1 MSRRPRSR
9 FDRFG
14 WVGAAIGAAIV
25 LGACN
30 SAASPAGTTGTSASQ
45 PAPTQVVTP
54 TSAAASEPETSLP
67 EVTAVPTSVDPCQV
81 VTQSEASTLAGTTF
95 GAGVST
101 TTSGNA
107 KICTYGG
114 QTLNVLN
121 VDVALAP
128 DQATIDA
135 GEAEV
140 EAQLEQSVSE
150 GLTKTDLTGIG
161 DKAVY
166 LAASKTISGQTI
178 SVAAIYVVKGLTFL
192 AISDVVAGAPAP
204 TSAALQAQAT
214 TSLSRLP

>member
-1 MSRRPRSR
+1 MSRRSPSR

-14 WVGAAIGAAIV
+14 WLGAAIGAAII

-30 SAASPAGTTGTSASQ
+30 SAASPVGSTGTTASQ
-45 PAPTQVVTP
+45 PVPTEASTP
-54 TSAAASEPETSLP
+54 TAAASEPESSLP
-67 EVTAVPTSVDPCQV
+67 EVTAVPTAIDPCQV
-81 VTQSEASTLAGTTF
+81 VTQSEASALAGTSF
-95 GAGVST
+95 GAGEET

-107 KICTYGG
+107 KICTYGS

-128 DQATIDA
+128 DQATIAA

-140 EAQLEQSVSE
+140 ESQLQQSVSE

-166 LAASKTISGQTI
+166 LAASQTISGQTV

-192 AISDVVAGAPAP
+192 AISDVVAGSPAP
-204 TSAALQAQAT
+204 TLAALQAQAT